1 MINRL
6 LKILSMFLLVL
17 SPLSLMGS
25 ECEPC
30 EGGEPNCGGNPGSD
44 SMSVELRE

>member
-17 SPLSLMGS
+17 SPLSLMAD
-25 ECEPC
+25 ECKPC
-30 EGGEPNCGGNPGSD
+30 EEGEPNCGGNPGSD
-44 SMSVELRE
+44 SMSVELQE